1 MHGQR
6 QKTMH
11 GQSQTINKEIEN
23 IKINQKEILELKGII
38 IEKETLLEG
47 LTCRFEQMEKKKRIS
62 KLEDKTITFCV

>member
-1 MHGQR
+1 MKR
-6 QKTMH
+6 R
-11 GQSQTINKEIEN
+11 N
-23 IKINQKEILELKGII
+23 IKETENLKSNQKEILELKGII

>member
-1 MHGQR
+1 MKR
-6 QKTMH
+6 RN
-11 GQSQTINKEIEN
+11 INETEN
-23 IKINQKEILELKGII
+23 LKSNQKEILELKGII